1 MKTAIL
7 MLALVMALGLICS
20 ASAENYIEKWGGSG
34 TQFDINQE
42 ARRITITGAGEYKFQ
57 ATDGAGLGQ
66 INEITVQNGVTGN
79 VTIYVERSTDDD
91 SPGAANVLECNLSSI
106 TANTTIAELR
116 ITGNLGANGA
126 TVADNLA
133 GPLVAY
139 DILSAIEL
147 DILDGDITCNT
158 MRDLTVS
165 VEARAGNDITISGS
179 YGAAYTMDL
188 TGSQDTILIE
198 GFLYGNIYMDGSLE
212 VLDVGYFYGD
222 VSVSRDL
229 GRLTVDGSF
238 DGQLEVERD
247 LEWLHVGF
255 DIDGVIKVGGDL
267 LATHLTGGLGQD
279 GMLMVNGDL
288 YEVVIEEDLAG
299 LFAVNGSLIDVLG
312 DSREVEVY
320 GEITSTGA
328 LAIDYDGYDS
338 GDGWQSGAVVYLYN
352 PVGATNAL
360 TGNSPAEHVYEI
372 TECVADMDNNGAVN
386 FNDVDGFVA
395 ATVSLANYGALYPG
409 LRGSA
414 LYHGDMDRSGVIN
427 FDDLDLF
434 IDCVVAGGC
443 PTSAGACGG
452 DGKGG
457 RSPAQMAAALAGGV
471 APERQALLAEIIADH
486 ATRQRTAAD
495 QAYWDAVWTALTD

>member
-1 MKTAIL
+1 MKTAIQV
-7 MLALVMALGLICS
+7 LALVMALGLTRS
-20 ASAENYIEKWGGSG
+20 ASAEHYIEKWGGSG
-34 TQFDINQE
+34 SGYDINQNTKSIQ
-42 ARRITITGAGEYKFQ
+42 ITASGEYKFQ
-57 ATDGAGLGQ
+57 ATDGAGLGD

-79 VTIYVERSTDDD
+79 VTIYIERSTDDD
-91 SPGAANVLECNLSSI
+91 SPGAANIRECNLSGAA
-106 TANTTIAELR
+106 TTTIAELR
-116 ITGNLGANGA
+116 ITEDLGEYGA

-139 DILSAIEL
+139 DILSEIEL

-247 LEWLHVGF
+247 LGWLHVGLGM
-255 DIDGVIKVGGDL
+255 DGLVKVGGDL
-267 LATHLTGGLGQD
+267 LATYLTGGLGTD
-279 GMLMVNGDL
+279 GMVMVNGDL

-414 LYHGDMDRSGVIN
+414 LYHGDMDRSGTIN
-427 FDDLDLF
+427 FDDFDEF
-434 IDCVVAGGC
+434 VACVVAGGC
-443 PTSAGACGG
+443 PTSAGECGG